1 MFMYNKGFTN
11 ARQSTSLEYRMISPF
26 SLYFSFSQRV
36 GKWEKTTSQVKVEDF
51 VVQNNKA

>member
-1 MFMYNKGFTN
+1 MYNKGFTKE
-11 ARQSTSLEYRMISPF
+11 RQSTSLEYRTISPS

-36 GKWEKTTSQVKVEDF
+36 GKWEKRTFQVKVEDF